1 MSVAGMIR
9 RAARRGG
16 QRKITLTRYSPG
28 SFRGGVFQPGAVEF
42 KREIEAS
49 VQPLNQD
56 KVEIT
61 INDLARLSSYVTII
75 TTEKLVAADKT
86 LGQNADELDIDG
98 ELFIIESVENFRF
111 RHLQHFEA
119 VASRKA
125 VR

>member
-16 QRKITLTRYSPG
+16 NRKITLTRYSPG
-28 SFRGGVFQPGAVEF
+28 SFRGGVFQPGGVEF
-42 KREIEAS
+42 RREIEAS
-49 VQPLNQD
+49 VQPLTQD

-61 INDLARLSSYVTII
+61 VNDLARMSSYVMIL
-75 TTEKLVAADKT
+75 TTERLVAADKT
-86 LGQNADELDIDG
+86 LGQNADELNIDG
-98 ELFIIESVENFRF
+98 ELFIIESVDNFRF